1 MGDVVF
7 DTKVGHL
14 LASEISPV
22 VGDNSMGDSEAT
34 YYVLSE
40 ELDNLLPADLG
51 ERHYL
56 NPLGKIINGHQ

>member
-40 ELDNLLPADLG
+40 ELDNLLLGDFG
-51 ERHYL
+51 ERYCL
-56 NPLGKIINGHQ
+56 DPFGKVVGGYQ